1 MSLYQPL
8 LFLWLLGIALA
19 GWDAALLISA
29 RMNKE
34 PVLALIE
41 NLCDFGGSCAP
52 VNSGVMLLILPE
64 TIC

>member
-8 LFLWLLGIALA
+8 LFLSLLGIALA

-34 PVLALIE
+34 PVLGLETCGAGLP
-41 NLCDFGGSCAP
+41 CSAFVSF
-52 VNSGVMLLILPE
+52 ILRG
-64 TIC
+64 IMF